1 MPHVGVRV
9 KVPLIPVSRY
19 SKSHRCVH
27 HIYNSPPEPHKATD
41 IVEFAGILTSTVRAQ
56 RIQSSLLAIFS
67 QIYCRHRTANPVLVP
82 TFNTSPS
89 YNHPAMSFFYPNT

>member
-41 IVEFAGILTSTVRAQ
+41 IVEFAGILTST
-56 RIQSSLLAIFS
+56 
-67 QIYCRHRTANPVLVP
+67 IYCRHRTANPVLVP